1 MRTTIV
7 AALLA
12 FAIVAAGCDDSTP
25 TGPTNDAAF
34 SNFATSSPDAIRSQA
49 RDTCFRPPVHAAGTP
64 VLTPSAP
71 FTAAFD
77 GTISL
82 CSATTPPTGD
92 NFPTTCAAPVECR
105 SDRHQLRFFRR

>member
-34 SNFATSSPDAIRSQA
+34 SNFATSTPDAIRSQA
-49 RDTCFRPPVHAAGTP
+49 RDTCFLPPADAVPAPA
-64 VLTPSAP
+64 LTPSAVLMP
-71 FTAAFD
+71 
-77 GTISL
+77 
-82 CSATTPPTGD
+82 SAVLT
-92 NFPTTCAAPVECR
+92 APVPCR
-105 SDRHQLRFFRR
+105 PDQRQNRFIRR